1 MIYPESPLTGYEYFE
16 LVCGCIFVILFL
28 RILVWIKKNTLNFSF
43 NNFPFSIIKLTIY
56 LFLISGIIGVLST
69 MYHGINLLWENF
81 SNELL
86 ISYTALIF
94 SYLIIVIECFRIID
108 VLKKIMKKCF
118 QTCFYKK
125 LAYYKEHRKR
135 FESEHFPYDIIVPEQ
150 LYKR

>member
-28 RILVWIKKNTLNFSF
+28 RILVWSKKILLIFHLIL
-43 NNFPFSIIKLTIY
+43 PFSIIKLTIY

-108 VLKKIMKKCF
+108 VLKKIKNK
-118 QTCFYKK
+118 
-125 LAYYKEHRKR
+125 
-135 FESEHFPYDIIVPEQ
+135 SDSN
-150 LYKR
+150 

>member
-43 NNFPFSIIKLTIY
+43 NNFPFPIIKLTIY
-56 LFLISGIIGVLST
+56 LFLISGIIGILST

-86 ISYTALIF
+86 ISYMVLILG
-94 SYLIIVIECFRIID
+94 YLIIVIECFRITY
-108 VLKKIMKKCF
+108 VLKKIKNK
-118 QTCFYKK
+118 
-125 LAYYKEHRKR
+125 
-135 FESEHFPYDIIVPEQ
+135 SDSN
-150 LYKR
+150 

>member
-43 NNFPFSIIKLTIY
+43 NNFPFPIIKLTIY

-108 VLKKIMKKCF
+108 VLKKIKNKS
-118 QTCFYKK
+118 
-125 LAYYKEHRKR
+125 A
-135 FESEHFPYDIIVPEQ
+135 SN
-150 LYKR
+150 

>member
-43 NNFPFSIIKLTIY
+43 NNFPFPIIKLTIY
-56 LFLISGIIGVLST
+56 LFLISGIIGILST

-86 ISYTALIF
+86 ISYKVLILG
-94 SYLIIVIECFRIID
+94 YLIIVIECFRITY
-108 VLKKIMKKCF
+108 VLKKIKNK
-118 QTCFYKK
+118 
-125 LAYYKEHRKR
+125 
-135 FESEHFPYDIIVPEQ
+135 SDSN
-150 LYKR
+150 

>member
-43 NNFPFSIIKLTIY
+43 NNFTFSIIKITIY
-56 LFLISGIIGVLST
+56 LFMISGIIGFLST

-108 VLKKIMKKCF
+108 VLKKIKNK
-118 QTCFYKK
+118 
-125 LAYYKEHRKR
+125 
-135 FESEHFPYDIIVPEQ
+135 SDSN
-150 LYKR
+150 

>member
-16 LVCGCIFVILFL
+16 LVCGCIFVILF
-28 RILVWIKKNTLNFSF
+28 
-43 NNFPFSIIKLTIY
+43 

-108 VLKKIMKKCF
+108 VLKKIKNKS
-118 QTCFYKK
+118 
-125 LAYYKEHRKR
+125 A
-135 FESEHFPYDIIVPEQ
+135 SN
-150 LYKR
+150 

>member
-86 ISYTALIF
+86 ISLIF

-108 VLKKIMKKCF
+108 VLKKIKNK
-118 QTCFYKK
+118 
-125 LAYYKEHRKR
+125 
-135 FESEHFPYDIIVPEQ
+135 SDSN
-150 LYKR
+150 